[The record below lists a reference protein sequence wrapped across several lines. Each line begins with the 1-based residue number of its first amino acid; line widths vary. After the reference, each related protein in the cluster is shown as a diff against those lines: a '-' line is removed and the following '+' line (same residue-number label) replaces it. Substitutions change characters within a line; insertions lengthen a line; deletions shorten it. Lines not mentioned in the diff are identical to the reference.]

1 MSHVVALSPPNRM
14 RINHYDT
21 EKYHI
26 SCATRITE
34 ETPDTRHWL
43 AIEERMKHDL
53 TKYAVFKGVLEK
65 EKQVVVKLGPSVL
78 QQEYILGETL
88 AALNIPTF
96 LRHLCVFDCLDNKQE
111 LFNKVTIPSHLCKK
125 TGDPIHILVMPFIR
139 GLPAID
145 CAWTRSNVSDL
156 VLVFKHVVI
165 SLFTAFHRFGFI
177 HGDLHPGNVLL
188 QPIEKDIPIK
198 YSLFGELEA
207 HRYLPV
213 IMDYDMS
220 TLRTTNPVMIYNDLH
235 KYIKNVSANIT
246 DIRLN
251 DTDVLN
257 LLEDLQLHSTFPT
270 MDVCQSICNAINKV
284 TVKFVLSELPKPNFT
299 KSLWTRKTRTK
310 TRKHTH

>member
-1 MSHVVALSPPNRM
+1 MSHVVALSPPNRT
-14 RINHYDT
+14 RINHHDT

-65 EKQVVVKLGPSVL
+65 EKQVVIKLGPSVL

-88 AALNIPTF
+88 AALNLPTF
-96 LRHLCVFDCLDNKQE
+96 LRHLCVFDCFDNKQE
-111 LFNKVTIPSHLCKK
+111 LFNKLSIPSHLCKK
-125 TGDPIHILVMPFIR
+125 TDDPIHILVMPFIQ

-156 VLVFKHVVI
+156 VLAFKHVVI
-165 SLFTAFHRFGFI
+165 SLFAAFHHFGFI

-188 QPIEKDIPIK
+188 HPIKKDIPIN
-198 YSLFGELEA
+198 YSLYGELEA
-207 HRYLPV
+207 HGYLPV

-284 TVKFVLSELPKPNFT
+284 TVKFVLSELP
-299 KSLWTRKTRTK
+299 
-310 TRKHTH
+310 